1 LTSKLNILIITYYWP
16 PSGGSGVQRWMY
28 FSKYLKEMG
37 HNPIVITVDEKYA
50 SYNQKDYSLL
60 KEIDNIET
68 YKTKSFDLL
77 KLYSFIKSGNTTKSI
92 PQSYIPN
99 KSFFDKFT
107 SFLRLNFFIPDSRV
121 GWNQYAYNKAINI
134 IRNKNI
140 DCLITTGPPHSTH
153 LIGLKIHNKYKFKWI
168 VDLRDP
174 WTEIFYLK
182 NRFRFNFSRQKNKKL
197 ESEVLENSDAIITTV
212 GEKYHKI
219 LSDKVSN
226 KEKIFKIYN
235 GFDKSVY
242 EKISIDKT
250 NHFNIVFTGVLSK
263 NHNYKVFRD
272 AIEVLSP
279 KKNGLRIKLI
289 LAGKIDVDLKNI
301 FSKNIEIDYKGYV
314 NHETAIRLIKSS
326 HLLVNFMYENTEETD
341 MVSGKL
347 IEYIASGTPI
357 INFSNSG
364 KESENVLK
372 LSKKSFNADSS
383 SEKKVV
389 KFITD
394 EYNDW
399 IAGDYKKSAVDNID
413 YLSRES
419 LTKKLLDI
427 INKINS

>member
-1 LTSKLNILIITYYWP
+1 
-16 PSGGSGVQRWMY
+16 
-28 FSKYLKEMG
+28 MG
-37 HNPIVITVDEKYA
+37 HNPIVVTVDEKYA

-60 KEIDNIET
+60 NEIDNIET

-107 SFLRLNFFIPDSRV
+107 SFIRLNFFIPDSRV
-121 GWNQYAYNKAINI
+121 GWNKYAYKKVINI
-134 IRNKNI
+134 ISNKKI

-153 LIGLKIHNKYKFKWI
+153 LVGLKIKNKYKLKWI

-182 NRFRFNFSRQKNKKL
+182 NRFRFPFSKQKNKKL

-219 LSDKVSN
+219 LSAKVSN

-242 EKISIDKT
+242 EKISINKT
-250 NHFNIVFTGVLSK
+250 NQFNIAFTGVLSK
-263 NHNYKVFRD
+263 NHNYKVFKD
-272 AIEVLSP
+272 AIELLNP
-279 KKNGLRIKLI
+279 KRNRLRIKLI
-289 LAGKIDVDLKNI
+289 LAGRIDMDLKNI

-314 NHETAIRLIKSS
+314 NHEEAIRLIKSS
-326 HLLVNFMYENTEETD
+326 HLLINFVYENTEETD
-341 MVSGKL
+341 MLSGK
-347 IEYIASGTPI
+347 ITEYVASGSPI
-357 INFSNSG
+357 INFSNSS
-364 KESENVLK
+364 KESEYVLK
-372 LSKKSFNADSS
+372 FSKKSFNANSS
-383 SEKKVV
+383 SVKKVV
-389 KFITD
+389 KFIND

-399 IAGDYKKSAVDNID
+399 IAGKYQKSPTDNID
-413 YLSRES
+413 SLSRES
-419 LTKKLLDI
+419 LTKRLLDI
-427 INKINS
+427 INIINS

>member
-1 LTSKLNILIITYYWP
+1 
-16 PSGGSGVQRWMY
+16 
-28 FSKYLKEMG
+28 MG
-37 HNPIVITVDEKYA
+37 HNPIVVTVDEKYA

-60 KEIDNIET
+60 NEIDNIET

-107 SFLRLNFFIPDSRV
+107 SFIRLNFFIPDSRV
-121 GWNQYAYNKAINI
+121 GWNKYAYKKVINI
-134 IRNKNI
+134 ISNKKI

-153 LIGLKIHNKYKFKWI
+153 LVGLKIHNKYKLKWI

-182 NRFRFNFSRQKNKKL
+182 NRFRFPFSKQKNKKL
-197 ESEVLENSDAIITTV
+197 ESEVLEKSDAIITTV

-219 LSDKVSN
+219 LSAKVSN

-242 EKISIDKT
+242 EKISINKT
-250 NHFNIVFTGVLSK
+250 NQFNIVFTGVLSK
-263 NHNYKVFRD
+263 NHNYKVFKD
-272 AIEVLSP
+272 AIELLNP
-279 KKNGLRIKLI
+279 KRNRLRIKLI
-289 LAGKIDVDLKNI
+289 LAGRIDMDLKNI

-314 NHETAIRLIKSS
+314 NHEEAIRLIKSS
-326 HLLVNFMYENTEETD
+326 HLLINFVYEDTEETD
-341 MVSGKL
+341 MLSGKL
-347 IEYIASGTPI
+347 TEYIASGSPI
-357 INFSNSG
+357 INFSNSS
-364 KESENVLK
+364 KESEYILK
-372 LSKKSFNADSS
+372 FSKKSFNANYSS
-383 SEKKVV
+383 VKKVV
-389 KFITD
+389 KFIND

-399 IAGDYKKSAVDNID
+399 IAGKYQKSHTDNID
-413 YLSRES
+413 SLSRES
-419 LTKKLLDI
+419 LTKRLLDI

>member
-1 LTSKLNILIITYYWP
+1 
-16 PSGGSGVQRWMY
+16 
-28 FSKYLKEMG
+28 MG
-37 HNPIVITVDEKYA
+37 HNPIVVTVDEKYA

-60 KEIDNIET
+60 NEIDNIET

-107 SFLRLNFFIPDSRV
+107 SFLRVNFFIPDSRV
-121 GWNQYAYNKAINI
+121 GWNKYAYKKVINI
-134 IRNKNI
+134 ISNKKI

-153 LIGLKIHNKYKFKWI
+153 LVGLKIHNKYKLKWI

-182 NRFRFNFSRQKNKKL
+182 NRFRFPFSKQKNKKL
-197 ESEVLENSDAIITTV
+197 ESEVLEKSDAIITTV

-219 LSDKVSN
+219 LSAKVSN

-242 EKISIDKT
+242 EKISINKT
-250 NHFNIVFTGVLSK
+250 NQFNIVFTGVLSK
-263 NHNYKVFRD
+263 NHNYKVFKD
-272 AIEVLSP
+272 AIELLNP
-279 KKNGLRIKLI
+279 KRNRLRIKLI
-289 LAGKIDVDLKNI
+289 LAGRIDMDLKNI

-314 NHETAIRLIKSS
+314 NHEEAIRLIKSS
-326 HLLVNFMYENTEETD
+326 HLLINFVYEDTEETD
-341 MVSGKL
+341 MLSGKL
-347 IEYIASGTPI
+347 TEYIASGSPI
-357 INFSNSG
+357 INFSNFS
-364 KESENVLK
+364 KESEYILK
-372 LSKKSFNADSS
+372 FSKKSFNANYSS
-383 SEKKVV
+383 VKKVV
-389 KFITD
+389 KFIND

-399 IAGDYKKSAVDNID
+399 IAGKYQKSHTDNID
-413 YLSRES
+413 SLSRES
-419 LTKKLLDI
+419 LTKRLLDI

>member
-1 LTSKLNILIITYYWP
+1 
-16 PSGGSGVQRWMY
+16 
-28 FSKYLKEMG
+28 MG
-37 HNPIVITVDEKYA
+37 HNPIVVTVDEKYA

-121 GWNQYAYNKAINI
+121 GWNKYAYKKVINI
-134 IRNKNI
+134 ISNKKI

-153 LIGLKIHNKYKFKWI
+153 LIGLKIHNKYKLKWI

-182 NRFRFNFSRQKNKKL
+182 NRFRFHFSEQKNKKL
-197 ESEVLENSDAIITTV
+197 ESEVLENSDGIITTV

-219 LSDKVSN
+219 LSAKVSN

-242 EKISIDKT
+242 EKISINKT
-250 NHFNIVFTGVLSK
+250 NQFNIVFTGVLSK
-263 NHNYKVFRD
+263 NHNYKVFKD
-272 AIEVLSP
+272 AIELLNP
-279 KKNGLRIKLI
+279 KRNRLRINLI
-289 LAGKIDVDLKNI
+289 LAGRIDMDLKNI
-301 FSKNIEIDYKGYV
+301 FSKNIEIDYKGYI
-314 NHETAIRLIKSS
+314 NHEEAIRLIKSS
-326 HLLVNFMYENTEETD
+326 HLLINFMYENTEETD
-341 MVSGKL
+341 MLSGKL
-347 IEYIASGTPI
+347 TEYLASGSPI

-364 KESENVLK
+364 KESEYLLK
-372 LSKKSFNADSS
+372 FSKKSFNANSS
-383 SEKKVV
+383 SVKKVV
-389 KFITD
+389 KFIND
-394 EYNDW
+394 EYSDW
-399 IAGDYKKSAVDNID
+399 IAGKYQKSPTDNID
-413 YLSRES
+413 SLSREN
-419 LTKKLLDI
+419 LTKRLLDI

>member
-1 LTSKLNILIITYYWP
+1 MTSKLNILIITYYWP

-121 GWNQYAYNKAINI
+121 GWNQYAYKKAINV

-153 LIGLKIHNKYKFKWI
+153 LIGLKIHNKYKLKWI

-226 KEKIFKIYN
+226 KGKIFKIYN

-250 NHFNIVFTGVLSK
+250 NQFNIVFTGVLSK
-263 NHNYKVFRD
+263 NHNYKVFR
-272 AIEVLSP
+272 
-279 KKNGLRIKLI
+279 
-289 LAGKIDVDLKNI
+289 
-301 FSKNIEIDYKGYV
+301 
-314 NHETAIRLIKSS
+314 AIRLIKSS

-341 MVSGKL
+341 MLSGKL

-389 KFITD
+389 KFIND

-399 IAGDYKKSAVDNID
+399 IAGDYKKSAIGNID
-413 YLSRES
+413 HLSRES
-419 LTKKLLDI
+419 LTKKLIDI
-427 INKINS
+427 INKIKS

>member
-1 LTSKLNILIITYYWP
+1 MNSKLNILIITYYWP

-37 HNPIVITVDEKYA
+37 HNPIVVTVDEKYA

-60 KEIDNIET
+60 NEIDNIET
-68 YKTKSFDLL
+68 YKTKSFDFL

-121 GWNQYAYNKAINI
+121 GWNQYAYKKAINI

-153 LIGLKIHNKYKFKWI
+153 LIGLKIHNKYKLKWI

-250 NHFNIVFTGVLSK
+250 NQFNIVFTGVLSK
-263 NHNYKVFRD
+263 NHNYKVFR
-272 AIEVLSP
+272 AVSYTH
-279 KKNGLRIKLI
+279 LR
-289 LAGKIDVDLKNI
+289 A
-301 FSKNIEIDYKGYV
+301 
-314 NHETAIRLIKSS
+314 HET
-326 HLLVNFMYENTEETD
+326 
-341 MVSGKL
+341 
-347 IEYIASGTPI
+347 
-357 INFSNSG
+357 
-364 KESENVLK
+364 
-372 LSKKSFNADSS
+372 
-383 SEKKVV
+383 
-389 KFITD
+389 
-394 EYNDW
+394 
-399 IAGDYKKSAVDNID
+399 
-413 YLSRES
+413 
-419 LTKKLLDI
+419 
-427 INKINS
+427 

>member
-1 LTSKLNILIITYYWP
+1 
-16 PSGGSGVQRWMY
+16 MY

-37 HNPIVITVDEKYA
+37 HNPIVVTVDEKYA

-60 KEIDNIET
+60 NEIDNIET

-107 SFLRLNFFIPDSRV
+107 SFIRLNFFIPDSRV
-121 GWNQYAYNKAINI
+121 GWNKYAYKKVINI
-134 IRNKNI
+134 ISNKKI

-153 LIGLKIHNKYKFKWI
+153 LVGLKIHNKYKLKWI

-182 NRFRFNFSRQKNKKL
+182 NRFRFPFSKQKNKKL
-197 ESEVLENSDAIITTV
+197 ESEVLEKSDAIITTV

-219 LSDKVSN
+219 LSAKVSN

-242 EKISIDKT
+242 EKISINKT
-250 NHFNIVFTGVLSK
+250 NQFNIVFTGVLSK
-263 NHNYKVFRD
+263 NHNYKVFKD
-272 AIEVLSP
+272 AIELLNP
-279 KKNGLRIKLI
+279 KRNRLRIKLI
-289 LAGKIDVDLKNI
+289 LAGRIDMDLKNI

-314 NHETAIRLIKSS
+314 NHEEAIRLIKSS
-326 HLLVNFMYENTEETD
+326 HLLINFVYEDTEETD
-341 MVSGKL
+341 MLSGKL
-347 IEYIASGTPI
+347 TEYIASGSPI
-357 INFSNSG
+357 INFSNSS
-364 KESENVLK
+364 KESEYILK
-372 LSKKSFNADSS
+372 FSKKSFNANYSS
-383 SEKKVV
+383 VKKVV
-389 KFITD
+389 KFIND

-399 IAGDYKKSAVDNID
+399 IAGKYQKSHTDNID
-413 YLSRES
+413 SLSRES
-419 LTKKLLDI
+419 LTKRLLDI

>member
-1 LTSKLNILIITYYWP
+1 
-16 PSGGSGVQRWMY
+16 
-28 FSKYLKEMG
+28 MG
-37 HNPIVITVDEKYA
+37 HNPIVVTVDEKYA

-121 GWNQYAYNKAINI
+121 GWNKYAYKKVINI
-134 IRNKNI
+134 ISNKKI

-153 LIGLKIHNKYKFKWI
+153 LIGLKIHNKYKLKWI

-182 NRFRFNFSRQKNKKL
+182 NRFRFHFSEQKNKKI

-219 LSDKVSN
+219 LSAKVSN

-242 EKISIDKT
+242 EKISINKT
-250 NHFNIVFTGVLSK
+250 NQFNIVFTGVLSK
-263 NHNYKVFRD
+263 NHNYKVFKD
-272 AIEVLSP
+272 AIELLNP
-279 KKNGLRIKLI
+279 KRNRLRINLI
-289 LAGKIDVDLKNI
+289 LAGRIDMDLKNI
-301 FSKNIEIDYKGYV
+301 FSRNIEIDYKGYI
-314 NHETAIRLIKSS
+314 NHEEAIRLIKSS
-326 HLLVNFMYENTEETD
+326 HLLINFMYENTEETD
-341 MVSGKL
+341 MLSGKL
-347 IEYIASGTPI
+347 IEYLASGSPI
-357 INFSNSG
+357 INFTNSG
-364 KESENVLK
+364 KESEYLLK
-372 LSKKSFNADSS
+372 FSKKSFNANSS
-383 SEKKVV
+383 SVKKVV
-389 KFITD
+389 KFIND
-394 EYNDW
+394 EYSDW
-399 IAGDYKKSAVDNID
+399 IAGKYQKSPTDNID
-413 YLSRES
+413 SLSREN
-419 LTKKLLDI
+419 LTKRLLYI

>member
-1 LTSKLNILIITYYWP
+1 
-16 PSGGSGVQRWMY
+16 
-28 FSKYLKEMG
+28 MG
-37 HNPIVITVDEKYA
+37 HNPIVVTVDEKYA

-60 KEIDNIET
+60 NEIDNIET

-107 SFLRLNFFIPDSRV
+107 SFLRVNFFIPDSRV
-121 GWNQYAYNKAINI
+121 GWNKYAYKKVINI
-134 IRNKNI
+134 ISKKKI

-153 LIGLKIHNKYKFKWI
+153 LIGLKIHNKYKLKWI

-182 NRFRFNFSRQKNKKL
+182 NRFRFHFSKQKNKKL

-212 GEKYHKI
+212 GEKYHKL
-219 LSDKVSN
+219 LSAKVSN

-242 EKISIDKT
+242 EKISINKT
-250 NHFNIVFTGVLSK
+250 NQFNIVFTGVLSK
-263 NHNYKVFRD
+263 NHNYKVFKD
-272 AIEVLSP
+272 AIELLNP
-279 KKNGLRIKLI
+279 KRNRLRIKLI
-289 LAGKIDVDLKNI
+289 LAGRIDMDLKNI

-314 NHETAIRLIKSS
+314 NHGEAIRLIKSS
-326 HLLVNFMYENTEETD
+326 HLLINFVYEDTEETD
-341 MVSGKL
+341 MLSGKL
-347 IEYIASGTPI
+347 TEYIASGSPI
-357 INFSNSG
+357 INFSNFS
-364 KESENVLK
+364 KESEYILK
-372 LSKKSFNADSS
+372 FSKKSFNANYSS
-383 SEKKVV
+383 VKKVV
-389 KFITD
+389 KFIND

-399 IAGDYKKSAVDNID
+399 IAGKYQKSHTDNID
-413 YLSRES
+413 SLSRES
-419 LTKKLLDI
+419 LTKRLLDI

>member
-1 LTSKLNILIITYYWP
+1 
-16 PSGGSGVQRWMY
+16 MY

-37 HNPIVITVDEKYA
+37 HNPIVVTVDEKYA

-107 SFLRLNFFIPDSRV
+107 SFIRLNFFIPDSRV
-121 GWNQYAYNKAINI
+121 GWNKYAYKKVINI
-134 IRNKNI
+134 ISNKKI

-153 LIGLKIHNKYKFKWI
+153 LVGLKIKNKYKLKWI

-174 WTEIFYLK
+174 WTEIFYLR
-182 NRFRFNFSRQKNKKL
+182 NRFRFDFSKQKNKKL
-197 ESEVLENSDAIITTV
+197 ELEVLENSDAIITTV

-219 LSDKVSN
+219 LSAKVSN

-242 EKISIDKT
+242 EKISINKT
-250 NHFNIVFTGVLSK
+250 NQFNIVFTGVLSK
-263 NHNYKVFRD
+263 NHNYKVFKD
-272 AIEVLSP
+272 AIELLNP
-279 KKNGLRIKLI
+279 KRNRLKIKLI
-289 LAGKIDVDLKNI
+289 LAGRIDIDLKNI

-314 NHETAIRLIKSS
+314 NHEEAIRLIKSS
-326 HLLVNFMYENTEETD
+326 HLLINFVYENTEETG
-341 MVSGKL
+341 MLSGK
-347 IEYIASGTPI
+347 ITEYVASGSPI
-357 INFSNSG
+357 INFSNSS
-364 KESENVLK
+364 KESEYVLK
-372 LSKKSFNADSS
+372 FSKKSFNANSS
-383 SEKKVV
+383 SVKKVV
-389 KFITD
+389 KFIND

-399 IAGDYKKSAVDNID
+399 IAGKYQKSPTDNID
-413 YLSRES
+413 SLSRES
-419 LTKKLLDI
+419 LTKRLLDI
-427 INKINS
+427 INIINS

>member
-1 LTSKLNILIITYYWP
+1 
-16 PSGGSGVQRWMY
+16 
-28 FSKYLKEMG
+28 MG
-37 HNPIVITVDEKYA
+37 HNPIVVTVDEKYA

-60 KEIDNIET
+60 NEIDNIET

-121 GWNQYAYNKAINI
+121 GWNKYAYKKVINLISNK
-134 IRNKNI
+134 KI

-153 LIGLKIHNKYKFKWI
+153 LVGLKIKNKYKLKWI

-182 NRFRFNFSRQKNKKL
+182 NRFRFPFSKQKNKKL

-219 LSDKVSN
+219 LSAKVSD

-242 EKISIDKT
+242 EKISINKT
-250 NHFNIVFTGVLSK
+250 NQFNIVFTGVLSK
-263 NHNYKVFRD
+263 NHNYKVFKD
-272 AIEVLSP
+272 AIELLNP
-279 KKNGLRIKLI
+279 KRNRLRIKLI
-289 LAGKIDVDLKNI
+289 LAGRIDMDLKNI

-314 NHETAIRLIKSS
+314 NHEEAIRLIKSS
-326 HLLVNFMYENTEETD
+326 HLLINFVYENTEETG
-341 MVSGKL
+341 MLSGK
-347 IEYIASGTPI
+347 ITEYVASGSPI
-357 INFSNSG
+357 INFSNSS
-364 KESENVLK
+364 KESEYVLK
-372 LSKKSFNADSS
+372 FSKKSFNANSS
-383 SEKKVV
+383 SVKKVV
-389 KFITD
+389 KFIND

-399 IAGDYKKSAVDNID
+399 IAGKYRKSPTDNID
-413 YLSRES
+413 SLSRES
-419 LTKKLLDI
+419 LTKRLLDI
-427 INKINS
+427 INRINS

>member
-1 LTSKLNILIITYYWP
+1 
-16 PSGGSGVQRWMY
+16 
-28 FSKYLKEMG
+28 MG
-37 HNPIVITVDEKYA
+37 HNPIVVTVDEKYA

-60 KEIDNIET
+60 NEIDNIET

-121 GWNQYAYNKAINI
+121 GWNKYAYKKVINI
-134 IRNKNI
+134 ISNKKI

-153 LIGLKIHNKYKFKWI
+153 LVGLKIHNKYKLKWI

-182 NRFRFNFSRQKNKKL
+182 NRFRFHFSKQKNKKL

-219 LSDKVSN
+219 LSAKVSN

-242 EKISIDKT
+242 EKISINKT
-250 NHFNIVFTGVLSK
+250 NQFNIVFTGVLSK
-263 NHNYKVFRD
+263 NHNYKVFKD
-272 AIEVLSP
+272 AIELLNP
-279 KKNGLRIKLI
+279 KRNRLRIKLI
-289 LAGKIDVDLKNI
+289 LAGRIDMDLKNI
-301 FSKNIEIDYKGYV
+301 FSRNIEIDYKGYV
-314 NHETAIRLIKSS
+314 NHEEAIRLIKSS
-326 HLLVNFMYENTEETD
+326 HLLINFVYEDTEETD
-341 MVSGKL
+341 MLSGKL
-347 IEYIASGTPI
+347 TEYIASGSPI
-357 INFSNSG
+357 INFSNSS
-364 KESENVLK
+364 KESEYILK
-372 LSKKSFNADSS
+372 FSKKSFNANSS
-383 SEKKVV
+383 SVKKVV
-389 KFITD
+389 KFIND

-399 IAGDYKKSAVDNID
+399 IAGKYQKSPTDNID
-413 YLSRES
+413 SLSRES
-419 LTKKLLDI
+419 LTKRLLDI

>member
-1 LTSKLNILIITYYWP
+1 
-16 PSGGSGVQRWMY
+16 
-28 FSKYLKEMG
+28 MG
-37 HNPIVITVDEKYA
+37 HNPIVVTVDEKYA

-107 SFLRLNFFIPDSRV
+107 SFIRLNFFIPDSRV
-121 GWNQYAYNKAINI
+121 GWNKYAYKKVINI
-134 IRNKNI
+134 ISNKKI

-153 LIGLKIHNKYKFKWI
+153 LVGLKIKNKYKLKWI

-182 NRFRFNFSRQKNKKL
+182 NRFRFPFSKQKNKKL

-219 LSDKVSN
+219 LSAKVSN

-242 EKISIDKT
+242 EKISINKT
-250 NHFNIVFTGVLSK
+250 NQFNIVFTGVLSK
-263 NHNYKVFRD
+263 NHNYKVFKD
-272 AIEVLSP
+272 AIELLNP
-279 KKNGLRIKLI
+279 KRNRLRIKLI
-289 LAGKIDVDLKNI
+289 LAGRIDIDLKNI

-314 NHETAIRLIKSS
+314 NHEEAIRLIKSS
-326 HLLVNFMYENTEETD
+326 NLLINFVYEDTEETG
-341 MVSGKL
+341 MLSGK
-347 IEYIASGTPI
+347 ITEYVASGSPI
-357 INFSNSG
+357 INFSNSS
-364 KESENVLK
+364 KESEYVLK
-372 LSKKSFNADSS
+372 FSKKSFNANSS
-383 SEKKVV
+383 SVKKVV
-389 KFITD
+389 KFIND

-399 IAGDYKKSAVDNID
+399 IAGKYQKSPTDNID
-413 YLSRES
+413 SLSRES
-419 LTKKLLDI
+419 LTKRLLDI
-427 INKINS
+427 INIINS

>member
-1 LTSKLNILIITYYWP
+1 
-16 PSGGSGVQRWMY
+16 
-28 FSKYLKEMG
+28 MG

-68 YKTKSFDLL
+68 YKTKSFDFL

-121 GWNQYAYNKAINI
+121 GWNKYAYKKVINI
-134 IRNKNI
+134 ISNKKI

-153 LIGLKIHNKYKFKWI
+153 LIGLKIHNKYKLKWI

-182 NRFRFNFSRQKNKKL
+182 NRFRFHFSEQKNKKI

-219 LSDKVSN
+219 LSAKVSN

-242 EKISIDKT
+242 EKISINKT
-250 NHFNIVFTGVLSK
+250 NQFNIVFTGVLSK
-263 NHNYKVFRD
+263 NHNYKVFKD
-272 AIEVLSP
+272 AIELLNP
-279 KKNGLRIKLI
+279 KRNRLRINLI
-289 LAGKIDVDLKNI
+289 LAGRIDMDLKNI
-301 FSKNIEIDYKGYV
+301 FSRNIEIDYKGYI
-314 NHETAIRLIKSS
+314 NHEEAIRLIKSS
-326 HLLVNFMYENTEETD
+326 HLLINFMYENTEETD
-341 MVSGKL
+341 MLSGKL
-347 IEYIASGTPI
+347 IEYLASGSPI
-357 INFSNSG
+357 INLTNSG
-364 KESENVLK
+364 KESEYLLK
-372 LSKKSFNADSS
+372 FSKKSFNANSS
-383 SEKKVV
+383 SVKKVV
-389 KFITD
+389 KFIND
-394 EYNDW
+394 EYSDW
-399 IAGDYKKSAVDNID
+399 IAGKYQKSPTDNID
-413 YLSRES
+413 SLSREN
-419 LTKKLLDI
+419 LTKRLLYI

>member
-1 LTSKLNILIITYYWP
+1 MNSKLNILIITYYWP

-37 HNPIVITVDEKYA
+37 HNPIVVTVDEKYA

-60 KEIDNIET
+60 NEIDNIET

-107 SFLRLNFFIPDSRV
+107 SFIRLNFFIPDSRV
-121 GWNQYAYNKAINI
+121 GWNKYAYKKVINI
-134 IRNKNI
+134 ISNKKI

-153 LIGLKIHNKYKFKWI
+153 LVGLKIKNKYKLKWI

-182 NRFRFNFSRQKNKKL
+182 NRFRFPFSKQKNKKL

-219 LSDKVSN
+219 LSAKVSN

-242 EKISIDKT
+242 EKISINKT
-250 NHFNIVFTGVLSK
+250 NQFNIAFTGVLSK
-263 NHNYKVFRD
+263 NHNYKVFKD
-272 AIEVLSP
+272 AIELLNP
-279 KKNGLRIKLI
+279 KRNRLRIQLI
-289 LAGKIDVDLKNI
+289 LAGRIDLDLKNI

-314 NHETAIRLIKSS
+314 NHEEAIRLIKSS
-326 HLLVNFMYENTEETD
+326 HLLINFVYENTEETD
-341 MVSGKL
+341 MLSGK
-347 IEYIASGTPI
+347 ITEYVASGSPI
-357 INFSNSG
+357 INFSNSS
-364 KESENVLK
+364 KESEYVLK
-372 LSKKSFNADSS
+372 FSKKSFNANSS
-383 SEKKVV
+383 SVKKVV
-389 KFITD
+389 KFIND

-399 IAGDYKKSAVDNID
+399 IAGKYQKSPTDNID
-413 YLSRES
+413 SLSRES
-419 LTKKLLDI
+419 LTKKLVDI

>member
-1 LTSKLNILIITYYWP
+1 
-16 PSGGSGVQRWMY
+16 
-28 FSKYLKEMG
+28 MG
-37 HNPIVITVDEKYA
+37 HNPIVVTVDEKYA

-121 GWNQYAYNKAINI
+121 GWNKYAYKKVINI
-134 IRNKNI
+134 ISNKKI

-153 LIGLKIHNKYKFKWI
+153 LIGLKIHNKYKLKWI

-182 NRFRFNFSRQKNKKL
+182 NRFRFHFSKQKNKKL

-212 GEKYHKI
+212 GEKYHKL
-219 LSDKVSN
+219 LSAKVSN
-226 KEKIFKIYN
+226 KEKIYKIYN

-242 EKISIDKT
+242 EKISINKT
-250 NHFNIVFTGVLSK
+250 NQFNIVFTGVLSK
-263 NHNYKVFRD
+263 NHNYKVFKD
-272 AIEVLSP
+272 AIVLLNP
-279 KKNGLRIKLI
+279 KRNRLRIKLI
-289 LAGKIDVDLKNI
+289 LAGRIDMDLKNI
-301 FSKNIEIDYKGYV
+301 FSRNIEIDYKGYV
-314 NHETAIRLIKSS
+314 NHEEAIRLIKSS
-326 HLLVNFMYENTEETD
+326 HLLINFVYEDTEETD
-341 MVSGKL
+341 MLSGKL
-347 IEYIASGTPI
+347 TEYIASGSPI
-357 INFSNSG
+357 INFSNSS
-364 KESENVLK
+364 KESEYILK
-372 LSKKSFNADSS
+372 FSKKSFNANSS
-383 SEKKVV
+383 SVKKVV
-389 KFITD
+389 KFIND

-399 IAGDYKKSAVDNID
+399 IAGKYQKSPTDNID
-413 YLSRES
+413 SLSRES
-419 LTKKLLDI
+419 LTKRLLDI

>member
-1 LTSKLNILIITYYWP
+1 
-16 PSGGSGVQRWMY
+16 
-28 FSKYLKEMG
+28 MG
-37 HNPIVITVDEKYA
+37 HNPIVVTVDEKYA

-60 KEIDNIET
+60 NEIDNIET

-107 SFLRLNFFIPDSRV
+107 SFLRVNFFIPDSRV
-121 GWNQYAYNKAINI
+121 GWNKYAYKKVINI
-134 IRNKNI
+134 ISKKKI

-153 LIGLKIHNKYKFKWI
+153 LIGLKIHNKYKLKWI

-182 NRFRFNFSRQKNKKL
+182 NRFRFPFSKQKNKKL
-197 ESEVLENSDAIITTV
+197 ESEVLEKSDAIITTV

-219 LSDKVSN
+219 LSAKVSN

-242 EKISIDKT
+242 EKISINKT
-250 NHFNIVFTGVLSK
+250 NQFNIVFTGVLSK
-263 NHNYKVFRD
+263 NHNYKVFKD
-272 AIEVLSP
+272 AIELLNP
-279 KKNGLRIKLI
+279 KRNRLRIKLI
-289 LAGKIDVDLKNI
+289 LAGRIDMDLKNI

-314 NHETAIRLIKSS
+314 NHGEAIRLIKSS
-326 HLLVNFMYENTEETD
+326 HLLINFMYENTEETD
-341 MVSGKL
+341 MLSGKL
-347 IEYIASGTPI
+347 TEYIASGSPI
-357 INFSNSG
+357 INFSNSS
-364 KESENVLK
+364 KESEYVLK
-372 LSKKSFNADSS
+372 FSKKSFNANSS
-383 SEKKVV
+383 SVKKVV
-389 KFITD
+389 KFIND

-399 IAGDYKKSAVDNID
+399 IAGKHQKSPTDNID
-413 YLSRES
+413 FLSRES
-419 LTKKLLDI
+419 LTKRLLDI

>member
-1 LTSKLNILIITYYWP
+1 
-16 PSGGSGVQRWMY
+16 
-28 FSKYLKEMG
+28 MG
-37 HNPIVITVDEKYA
+37 HNPIVVTVDEKYA

-60 KEIDNIET
+60 NEIDNIET

-107 SFLRLNFFIPDSRV
+107 SFIRLNFFIPDSRV
-121 GWNQYAYNKAINI
+121 GWNKYAYKKLINI
-134 IRNKNI
+134 ISNKKI

-153 LIGLKIHNKYKFKWI
+153 LVGLKIKNKYKLKWI

-182 NRFRFNFSRQKNKKL
+182 NRFRFPFSKQKNKKL

-219 LSDKVSN
+219 LSAKVSD

-242 EKISIDKT
+242 EKISINKT
-250 NHFNIVFTGVLSK
+250 NQFNIVFTGVLSK
-263 NHNYKVFRD
+263 NHNYKVFKD
-272 AIEVLSP
+272 AIELLNP
-279 KKNGLRIKLI
+279 KRNRLRIKLI
-289 LAGKIDVDLKNI
+289 LAGRIDMDLKNI

-314 NHETAIRLIKSS
+314 NHEEAIRLIKSS
-326 HLLVNFMYENTEETD
+326 HLLINFVYENTEETD
-341 MVSGKL
+341 MLSGK
-347 IEYIASGTPI
+347 ITEYVASGSPI
-357 INFSNSG
+357 INFSNSS
-364 KESENVLK
+364 KESEYVLK
-372 LSKKSFNADSS
+372 FSKKSFNANSS
-383 SEKKVV
+383 SLKKVV
-389 KFITD
+389 KFIND

-399 IAGDYKKSAVDNID
+399 IAGKYQKSPTDNID
-413 YLSRES
+413 SLSRES
-419 LTKKLLDI
+419 LTKRLLDI
-427 INKINS
+427 INIINS

>member
-1 LTSKLNILIITYYWP
+1 
-16 PSGGSGVQRWMY
+16 
-28 FSKYLKEMG
+28 MG
-37 HNPIVITVDEKYA
+37 HNPIVVTVDEKYA

-121 GWNQYAYNKAINI
+121 GWNKYAYKKVINI
-134 IRNKNI
+134 ISNKKI

-153 LIGLKIHNKYKFKWI
+153 LIGLKIHNKYKLKWI

-182 NRFRFNFSRQKNKKL
+182 NRFRFHFSEQKNKKL
-197 ESEVLENSDAIITTV
+197 ESEVLENSDGIITTV

-219 LSDKVSN
+219 LSAKVSN

-242 EKISIDKT
+242 EKISINKT
-250 NHFNIVFTGVLSK
+250 NQFNIVFTGVLSK
-263 NHNYKVFRD
+263 NHNYKVFKD
-272 AIEVLSP
+272 AIELLNP
-279 KKNGLRIKLI
+279 KRNRLRINLI
-289 LAGKIDVDLKNI
+289 LAGRIDMDLKNI
-301 FSKNIEIDYKGYV
+301 FSKNIEIDYKGYI
-314 NHETAIRLIKSS
+314 NHEEAIRLIKSS
-326 HLLVNFMYENTEETD
+326 HLLINFMYENTEETD
-341 MVSGKL
+341 MLSGKL
-347 IEYIASGTPI
+347 TEYLASGSPI
-357 INFSNSG
+357 INFSNSSE
-364 KESENVLK
+364 ESKYVLR
-372 LSKKSFNADSS
+372 LSKKSFNANSS
-383 SEKKVV
+383 SLKKVV
-389 KFITD
+389 KFIND

-399 IAGDYKKSAVDNID
+399 KAGNYQKIPIDNID
-413 YLSRES
+413 TLSREN

-427 INKINS
+427 INKVNS

>member
-1 LTSKLNILIITYYWP
+1 MTSKLNILIITYYWP

-121 GWNQYAYNKAINI
+121 GWNQYAYKKAINV

-250 NHFNIVFTGVLSK
+250 NQFNIVFTGVLSK

-289 LAGKIDVDLKNI
+289 LAGKIDMDLKNI

-314 NHETAIRLIKSS
+314 NHEVAIRLIKSS

-341 MVSGKL
+341 MLSGKL

-389 KFITD
+389 KFIND

-399 IAGDYKKSAVDNID
+399 IAGDYKKSAIGNID
-413 YLSRES
+413 HLSRES

>member
-1 LTSKLNILIITYYWP
+1 
-16 PSGGSGVQRWMY
+16 
-28 FSKYLKEMG
+28 MG
-37 HNPIVITVDEKYA
+37 HNPIVVTVDEKYA

-60 KEIDNIET
+60 NERDNIET

-121 GWNQYAYNKAINI
+121 GWNKYAYKKVINI
-134 IRNKNI
+134 ISNKKI

-153 LIGLKIHNKYKFKWI
+153 LIGLKIHNKYKLKWI

-182 NRFRFNFSRQKNKKL
+182 NRFRFHFSKQKNKRL
-197 ESEVLENSDAIITTV
+197 ELEVLENSDAIITTV
-212 GEKYHKI
+212 GEKYHKL
-219 LSDKVSN
+219 LSAKVSN
-226 KEKIFKIYN
+226 NEKIFKIYN

-242 EKISIDKT
+242 EKVSINKT
-250 NHFNIVFTGVLSK
+250 NQFNIVFTGVLSK
-263 NHNYKVFRD
+263 NHNYKVFKD
-272 AIEVLSP
+272 AIELLNP
-279 KKNGLRIKLI
+279 KRNRLRIKLI
-289 LAGKIDVDLKNI
+289 LAGRIDMDLKNI

-314 NHETAIRLIKSS
+314 NHEEAIRLIKSS
-326 HLLVNFMYENTEETD
+326 HLLINFMYENTEETD
-341 MVSGKL
+341 MLSGKL
-347 IEYIASGTPI
+347 TEYIASGSPI
-357 INFSNSG
+357 INFSNSS
-364 KESENVLK
+364 KESEYVLK
-372 LSKKSFNADSS
+372 FSKKSFNANSS
-383 SEKKVV
+383 SVKKVV
-389 KFITD
+389 KFIND

-399 IAGDYKKSAVDNID
+399 IAGKYQKGPTDNID
-413 YLSRES
+413 SLSRES